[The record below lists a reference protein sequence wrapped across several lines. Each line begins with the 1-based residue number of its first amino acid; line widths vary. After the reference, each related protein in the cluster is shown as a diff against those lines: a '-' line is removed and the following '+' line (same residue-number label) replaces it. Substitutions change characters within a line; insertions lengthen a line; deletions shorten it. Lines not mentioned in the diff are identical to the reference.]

1 MATDAELE
9 QIGLYVP
16 GGPFAEER
24 LGLLHYLVGQGATV
38 ADLVAFREELP
49 GLAAV
54 LALRPN
60 GALTLDELVERSGV
74 DAGTALR
81 IIQAAGFPVP
91 GTDDRVL
98 SPELVEFCRVVPS
111 AIDLFGEDAIFQVVR
126 VMGSTSARL
135 ADALVSSFL
144 ANVEPTVRNEDPVGL
159 KIARANTLATSLM
172 PQVVAGFDALLRQHL
187 VALRRSP
194 SPDSDGGVE
203 TRALGVGFVDLVD
216 STGLALGVT
225 MGELGI
231 LLTEFENLTADVV
244 VAAGGRVVKLIG
256 DEVLYTAPDPATACE
271 IAVDLAELMRHHPRL
286 PVVRAGV
293 AFGEVMLRDGDVFGP
308 VVNLAARAAKVG
320 GPGEVVVES
329 ELADASGFES
339 EPLGVLDIRGFGSVG
354 LARLILRSTSSGA

>member
-1 MATDAELE
+1 MVTNAELE
-9 QIGLYVP
+9 QVGLYFP

-24 LGLLHYLVGQGATV
+24 LGLLHYLVGHGATV

-54 LALRPN
+54 LALRPT

-74 DAGTALR
+74 DADIALG
-81 IIQAAGFPVP
+81 IIQAAGFPTP

-159 KIARANTLATSLM
+159 EIARANTLATSLM

-216 STGLALGVT
+216 STGLALAVT

-256 DEVLYTAPDPATACE
+256 DEVLYTAPDPATECE
-271 IAVDLAELMRHHPRL
+271 IALELAELMRHHPRL

-339 EPLGVLDIRGFGSVG
+339 EPLGVLDIRGFGTVG
-354 LARLILRSTSSGA
+354 LARLIPRSTPSGA